1 LIGFNFYL
9 VEGLSMCEVMSGL
22 DKYLHG
28 VYRSIFMVY
37 TGVSSWC
44 IQEYLHGVYRS
55 LIKKTRKLIL
65 AGIIWYKPSYMKLGY
80 ICTN

>member
-1 LIGFNFYL
+1 
-9 VEGLSMCEVMSGL
+9 
-22 DKYLHG
+22 
-28 VYRSIFMVY
+28 MVY

>member
-1 LIGFNFYL
+1 
-9 VEGLSMCEVMSGL
+9 MCEVMSGL

-55 LIKKTRKLIL
+55 IFMVYTGVL
-65 AGIIWYKPSYMKLGY
+65 
-80 ICTN
+80 